1 MRHSKLVLSYMTA
14 ALVLPSAVV
23 GQMNHDADASAALTA
38 VRDAGIPAAAS
49 AVLMQEQRRR
59 TEAELHAFADSLV
72 AVATSP
78 HGDDTR
84 HHEKAAGAASLALL
98 MAAHPAHY
106 AERRRALEAR
116 GLAAPVAYPHAFEA
130 LERIAST
137 SRDPGIRSGV
147 LYLMS
152 QLPETDRVV
161 SLLERLAASSDQG
174 LPSAAIQCL
183 STELG
188 EEGLAA
194 LRRLYEADAVVDR
207 AARDNLEALAHGY
220 GWTHRP

>member
-1 MRHSKLVLSYMTA
+1 MTHSRLLLSYMTA
-14 ALVLPSAVV
+14 LLVFPSAVV
-23 GQMNHDADASAALTA
+23 GQMNLDADAAAALTA
-38 VRDAGIPAAAS
+38 VRDAGIPSAAS
-49 AVLMQEQRRR
+49 AVLMQEQKRR
-59 TEAELHAFADSLV
+59 TKAELHAFADSLV

-78 HGDDTR
+78 TGDDPR

-98 MAAHPAHY
+98 MAAHPGHY

-116 GLAAPVAYPHAFEA
+116 GLAAPVAYPYAFEA
-130 LERIAST
+130 LETIVSS

-161 SLLERLAASSDQG
+161 SLLERLATLPDQG
-174 LPSAAIQCL
+174 LSTAAVQCL

-194 LRRLYEADAVVDR
+194 LQRLYGSNAVVDR
-207 AARDNLEALAHGY
+207 VARDNLEALAY
-220 GWTHRP
+220 GNGWNRRP